1 MVKREVRRLQKL
13 ILEFEILKLE
23 KLLMMFRLKEYMAGR
38 DGKCSLAL
46 KGLWPRFLK
55 SHHPA

>member
-23 KLLMMFRLKEYMAGR
+23 KLLMMFRLKAYMAGR
-38 DGKCSLAL
+38 D
-46 KGLWPRFLK
+46 
-55 SHHPA
+55 